1 MKSCLIMR
9 VKQVSCKHALNG
21 KKTHNIRGFHIQ
33 INPTLPQYGTKH
45 HTGEE
50 GQGLGLKDDQLSI
63 QTPLFC
69 LVNTKKLCVSY
80 I

>member
-21 KKTHNIRGFHIQ
+21 KKTHNISGFHIQ
-33 INPTLPQYGTKH
+33 INPTLPQYSTKHH

-50 GQGLGLKDDQLSI
+50 GQGLGLKCEVI
-63 QTPLFC
+63 RMINYLF
-69 LVNTKKLCVSY
+69 KLHHFA
-80 I
+80 